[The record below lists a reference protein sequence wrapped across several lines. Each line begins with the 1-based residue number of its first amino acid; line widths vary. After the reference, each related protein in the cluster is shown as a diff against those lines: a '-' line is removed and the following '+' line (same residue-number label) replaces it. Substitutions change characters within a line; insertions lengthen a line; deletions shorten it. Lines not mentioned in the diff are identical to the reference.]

1 MIFVPVENI
10 LLLEII
16 YQTFQQFHPMKSQ
29 QAEKHEGEYT
39 SSSQKSHDAELMYA
53 RQRNISQQ
61 KISTQQTK
69 FLEGNYTNHQLLH
82 ERDQNSNTQK
92 TTKDFRIN
100 DRSHVNMNVNITSGT
115 PGRLSSV
122 DHSTS
127 NSSHDSITR
136 DTDICHK
143 LQGEFRRNGWNLAGA
158 NLLAVSCWIA
168 KSQFL
173 YARPRLTGLDFMIAS
188 IITAGCGVLARCVRF
203 KKTILTLK

>member
-1 MIFVPVENI
+1 MILVPVEKVF
-10 LLLEII
+10 LLEII
-16 YQTFQQFHPMKSQ
+16 YETFQRVHPMKPQ
-29 QAEKHEGEYT
+29 QAKEYEGEYT
-39 SSSQKSHDAELMYA
+39 SSSQKSHDSELMYA
-53 RQRNISQQ
+53 RQRNIGQQ

-69 FLEGNYTNHQLLH
+69 FSEGNYAHHQLLQ
-82 ERDQNSNTQK
+82 ERDQNSNTQT
-92 TTKDFRIN
+92 TTKDFKIN

-136 DTDICHK
+136 DSDVCHK

-188 IITAGCGVLARCVRF
+188 IITAGCGVLARCDKF
-203 KKTILTLK
+203 ENTILALV

>member
-1 MIFVPVENI
+1 MILAPVEKVF
-10 LLLEII
+10 LLEII
-16 YQTFQQFHPMKSQ
+16 YRTFQQFHPMKSQ
-29 QAEKHEGEYT
+29 QAKEYEGEYT
-39 SSSQKSHDAELMYA
+39 NSSQKSHDSELMYA
-53 RQRNISQQ
+53 RQRNIGQQ
-61 KISTQQTK
+61 KISTQLTK
-69 FLEGNYTNHQLLH
+69 FSEGNYAHHQLLH

-92 TTKDFRIN
+92 TTKDFTIN
-100 DRSHVNMNVNITSGT
+100 DRSHVNMNVNITSGI

-127 NSSHDSITR
+127 NSSQDSITR

-188 IITAGCGVLARCVRF
+188 IITAGCGVLARCVKF
-203 KKTILTLK
+203 EKTIPALV

>member
-1 MIFVPVENI
+1 MILVPVEKVF
-10 LLLEII
+10 LLENI
-16 YQTFQQFHPMKSQ
+16 YQTFQQFHPMKPH
-29 QAEKHEGEYT
+29 QAEKYEGEYT
-39 SSSQKSHDAELMYA
+39 SSSQKLHDTESYA
-53 RQRNISQQ
+53 RQRNIGQQ
-61 KISTQQTK
+61 KISAQQTK
-69 FLEGNYTNHQLLH
+69 FSEGNYAHHQLLQ
-82 ERDQNSNTQK
+82 ERDQNSNTQT
-92 TTKDFRIN
+92 TTKDFTIN
-100 DRSHVNMNVNITSGT
+100 DRSHVNMNVNITSGA

-122 DHSTS
+122 EHSTS

-188 IITAGCGVLARCVRF
+188 IITAGCGVLARCVEF
-203 KKTILTLK
+203 KKTILALV

>member
-1 MIFVPVENI
+1 MILVPVEKVF
-10 LLLEII
+10 LLEII
-16 YQTFQQFHPMKSQ
+16 YQTFQQFHPMKPQ
-29 QAEKHEGEYT
+29 HAEKYEGEYT
-39 SSSQKSHDAELMYA
+39 SSSLKSHDTELMYA
-53 RQRNISQQ
+53 RQRNIGQQ

-69 FLEGNYTNHQLLH
+69 FSEGNYAHHQLLQ

-92 TTKDFRIN
+92 TTKDFTIN

-122 DHSTS
+122 DHSAS

-136 DTDICHK
+136 DSDVCHK

-188 IITAGCGVLARCVRF
+188 IITAGCGVLARCVKF
-203 KKTILTLK
+203 EKTILALV

>member
-1 MIFVPVENI
+1 MIFVPVEKVF
-10 LLLEII
+10 LLEII
-16 YQTFQQFHPMKSQ
+16 YQTFQQFHPMKPQ
-29 QAEKHEGEYT
+29 QGEEHEGEYT

-69 FLEGNYTNHQLLH
+69 FLEGNYAHHQLLH

-127 NSSHDSITR
+127 NSSRDSITR

-188 IITAGCGVLARCVRF
+188 IITAGCGVLARCVKF
-203 KKTILTLK
+203 EKTIPALV

>member
-1 MIFVPVENI
+1 MILVPVEKVF
-10 LLLEII
+10 LLEII
-16 YQTFQQFHPMKSQ
+16 YETFQRVHPMKPQ
-29 QAEKHEGEYT
+29 QAKEYEGEYT
-39 SSSQKSHDAELMYA
+39 SSSQKSHDGELMYA
-53 RQRNISQQ
+53 RQRNIGQQ
-61 KISTQQTK
+61 KNSPQQTK
-69 FLEGNYTNHQLLH
+69 FSEGNYAHHQLLQ
-82 ERDQNSNTQK
+82 ERDQNSNTQT
-92 TTKDFRIN
+92 TTKDFKIN

-136 DTDICHK
+136 DSDVCHK

-188 IITAGCGVLARCVRF
+188 IITAGCGVLARCDKF
-203 KKTILTLK
+203 ENTILALV